1 MRKVL
6 RAKETAGQG
15 TALTNQVEA
24 NPDPQKLLQR
34 ISTNQKDLALKD
46 RIRIIKPAQPERKE
60 PGLQSCLN

>member
-6 RAKETAGQG
+6 RAEGTAGQG

-46 RIRIIKPAQPERKE
+46 RIGVVSQTNVTSNPK
-60 PGLQSCLN
+60 